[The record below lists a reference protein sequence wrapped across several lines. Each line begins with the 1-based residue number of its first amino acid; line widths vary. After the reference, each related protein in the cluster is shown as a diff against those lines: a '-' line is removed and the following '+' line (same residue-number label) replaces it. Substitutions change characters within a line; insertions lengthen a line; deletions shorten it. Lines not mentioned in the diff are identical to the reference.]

1 MSLLPDAALAG
12 RKHSPL
18 NTGIDISPNPCLH
31 YPSAG
36 CTFSVSQPVLSLL
49 LHDLFPY
56 TFAVITPVRNKRLR
70 VKQPGNQIRC
80 CRTIIDFSAG
90 DFKFNW
96 QAITITRQMN
106 LCVIAC
112 MAFTNDLRLLTY
124 RSSTLLMRFN
134 IAPINMEVRGWESY
148 YSINTFIIDSAIFQK
163 KINKLQ

>member
-1 MSLLPDAALAG
+1 
-12 RKHSPL
+12 
-18 NTGIDISPNPCLH
+18 
-31 YPSAG
+31 
-36 CTFSVSQPVLSLL
+36 
-49 LHDLFPY
+49 
-56 TFAVITPVRNKRLR
+56 
-70 VKQPGNQIRC
+70 
-80 CRTIIDFSAG
+80 
-90 DFKFNW
+90 
-96 QAITITRQMN
+96 MN